1 MSRARTLVAAIV
13 AAAAFCLAARGEDSY
28 LYWMVS
34 TEDGA
39 WGDFAAAALRA
50 METADGDKS
59 KSTVIDVKAPED
71 YNEET
76 KLGTYVNTYSVFGS
90 GLYEGWTFFV
100 EFLRYN
106 EAGEYTHSEYL
117 PGHSYDELVR
127 SRALVMD
134 YMIPTGIMDGAAFN
148 FAVAPEPSS
157 GLMLLLGLAA
167 VGLKRRRGA

>member
-1 MSRARTLVAAIV
+1 MRMPRRLIAATLTTLSIMLSA
-13 AAAAFCLAARGEDSY
+13 CGEDSY
-28 LYWMVS
+28 LYWMAS

-106 EAGEYTHSEYL
+106 EAGEYMHSEYL

-134 YMIPTGIMDGAAFN
+134 YMIPTGLMAGNAFN
-148 FAVAPEPSS
+148 FTVTPEPSS

-167 VGLKRRRGA
+167 VGLKRRQGA